1 MGRSLHCRG
10 TNSNRQV
17 QNSATSP
24 VLTPTKLT
32 GSSLA
37 WRTVALG
44 TTGVGAAQGAISQ
57 AQGAACLIRSLGG

>member
-1 MGRSLHCRG
+1 MGRTTHCRG

-44 TTGVGAAQGAISQ
+44 ATQVSAARAVPPLRLQLHA
-57 AQGAACLIRSLGG
+57 